1 MHRRVERKDI
11 REPSH
16 ISPQNPLE
24 KKQEKWK
31 QTKHKNSVVL
41 LFKVNCEPH
50 VLGRWGGWRDEGRPA
65 CTRDFLFPPWRTHS
79 LE

>member
-24 KKQEKWK
+24 KKQEK
-31 QTKHKNSVVL
+31 
-41 LFKVNCEPH
+41 
-50 VLGRWGGWRDEGRPA
+50 
-65 CTRDFLFPPWRTHS
+65 
-79 LE
+79 